1 MSKSRETRAT
11 DQGRILDD
19 AARSRR
25 QKKAL
30 EALELDNYHEEPHA
44 DLVMSKKAPKFQE
57 SLDGTK
63 KKKRQRTDEYFKS
76 KYRKNLSQLIQEDFI
91 SKPQGPNYSMAEAS
105 ESIYPR
111 RNFCSVCGYFSYYT
125 CVQCGSRFCSIKCQA
140 THKDT
145 RCLKYTA

>member
-63 KKKRQRTDEYFKS
+63 KKKRQRTDEYF
-76 KYRKNLSQLIQEDFI
+76 
-91 SKPQGPNYSMAEAS
+91 
-105 ESIYPR
+105 
-111 RNFCSVCGYFSYYT
+111 
-125 CVQCGSRFCSIKCQA
+125 
-140 THKDT
+140 
-145 RCLKYTA
+145 